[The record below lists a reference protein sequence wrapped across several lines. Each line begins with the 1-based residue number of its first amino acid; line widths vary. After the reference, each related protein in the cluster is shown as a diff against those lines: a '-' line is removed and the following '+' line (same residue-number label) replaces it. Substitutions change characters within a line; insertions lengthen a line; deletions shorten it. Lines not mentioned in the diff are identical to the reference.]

1 MVDIDFELTAYN
13 DIPTDRR
20 PSLIQSLVP
29 VLGMI
34 VFLGVSVIILD
45 LDPQLPLVWSLVL
58 TGATGRY
65 WIGISWDDLYRGM
78 IDSLQ
83 MGMQAI
89 LILFVIYMLIAV
101 LTAAGTIPALIYYGL
116 NILSPQVF
124 LPATAIIS
132 AVIAFT
138 IGSSW
143 TAAGTLGVAF
153 MGISSGLGIPAP
165 MTAGA
170 ILTGA
175 YTGDKNS
182 PLSDTTN
189 LAAAVTNTDLMTH
202 VRTMRAGTSIAF
214 LISVLGYTVLGFGFR
229 GSIPAEQVQNIQ
241 TAVASTYD
249 LSLFVF
255 IPLLIMFGL
264 AFRGYPALPSLM
276 VGVFTGA
283 AVMIGIQGVPFPTV
297 WEIAQSGTDPH
308 TGVKVVNNLLK
319 SDGLMGSMWTITIIV
334 AALSLGGLL
343 ERTGILAA
351 LAYHLRR
358 IIHDTTS
365 LTIGTGATAFSMN
378 LLTAEPYMSIVIPG
392 MTLRELYNEYE
403 LESRNLSRAVEAAGT
418 ATTALI
424 PWNAG
429 GVYMAG
435 VLGVPTLEYAPYYFF
450 GFLSPIVLVAMALT
464 GWRITHQPASDATAQ
479 SNPGSAND

>member
-1 MVDIDFELTAYN
+1 MVEVDFELTAYK
-13 DIPTDRR
+13 DIPADRR
-20 PSLIQSLVP
+20 PSLAQTLVP
-29 VLGMI
+29 ILGMI
-34 VFLGVSVIILD
+34 IFLGVSVIILD
-45 LDPQLPLVWSLVL
+45 LDPQLPLVWSLAL

-65 WIGISWDDLYRGM
+65 WLGIPWDDLYEGM
-78 IDSLQ
+78 VDSLQ

-89 LILFVIYMLIAV
+89 LILFVIYMLIAI
-101 LTAAGTIPALIYYGL
+101 LTAAGTIPTLIYYGL

-170 ILTGA
+170 VLSGA

-202 VRTMRAGTSIAF
+202 VRTMRVGTSIAF
-214 LISVLGYTVLGFGFR
+214 IISVLGYTILGFGFK
-229 GSIPAEQVQNIQ
+229 GTIPAGQIQNIQ

-249 LSLFVF
+249 LSLVVFV
-255 IPLLIMFGL
+255 PLLIMFGL

-276 VGVFTGA
+276 MGVFAGA
-283 AVMIGIQGVPFPTV
+283 AVTIGIQGVPFATV
-297 WEIAQSGTDPH
+297 WEIAQSGTNPE
-308 TGVKVVNNLLK
+308 TGVTVVNDLLK
-319 SDGLMGSMWTITIIV
+319 SDGLVGSIWTITIII

-365 LTIGTGATAFSMN
+365 LTIGTGMTAFSMN
-378 LLTAEPYMSIVIPG
+378 LLTAEPYMSIVVPG

-403 LESRNLSRAVEAAGT
+403 LESRNLSRAVEATGT

-435 VLGVPTLEYAPYYFF
+435 VLGVPTLSYAPYYFF
-450 GFLSPIVLVAMALT
+450 GFLSPIVLVAIALT
-464 GWRITHQPASDATAQ
+464 GWQITQQPDPDAATQ
-479 SNPGSAND
+479 SKPSSAND